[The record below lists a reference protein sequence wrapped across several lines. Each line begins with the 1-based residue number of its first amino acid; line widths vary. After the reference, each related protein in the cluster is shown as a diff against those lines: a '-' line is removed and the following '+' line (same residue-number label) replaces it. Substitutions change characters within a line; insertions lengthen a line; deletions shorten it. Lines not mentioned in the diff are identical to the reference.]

1 MATSLPLV
9 PTLMAVPLAQS
20 PTSTDIVSVP
30 TGQNSTQVF
39 WAPEAPEAASSYK
52 QLLSCASNVSPEEV
66 SFFRCCTCHTSYY
79 QIGSLSFTLF
89 SSKC

>member
-39 WAPEAPEAASSYK
+39 WGLRLLR
-52 QLLSCASNVSPEEV
+52 QLLATSSCSAALVTYLL
-66 SFFRCCTCHTSYY
+66 RKY
-79 QIGSLSFTLF
+79 LSFVVVLVIPHTTR
-89 SSKC
+89 

>member
-9 PTLMAVPLAQS
+9 PTLMSIPLAQS

-39 WAPEAPEAASSYK
+39 WGLRLLR
-52 QLLSCASNVSPEEV
+52 QLLASCSCSAALVMYLL
-66 SFFRCCTCHTSYY
+66 RKD
-79 QIGSLSFTLF
+79 LSFVVVLVIPHTTR
-89 SSKC
+89 